1 LNELALFSAK
11 THRRHNQ
18 ISVNTLI
25 VVSPAAGTFW
35 DFHNFDIN
43 PVSPVDLGQPTSM
56 VRNLHEEITTAE
68 DAAFTNRR
76 VVLKFYCFFNLKAS
90 HHEI

>member
-56 VRNLHEEITTAE
+56 VRNLHEEIPMPE
-68 DAAFTNRR
+68 RR
-76 VVLKFYCFFNLKAS
+76 PPLQNGGPCLNFIPFLT
-90 HHEI
+90 